1 MLSEPDL
8 GLVKGIRRSRLT
20 TRRGADRK
28 GANAMNSS
36 RIVRAVASVLVLG
49 SLLLGASEL
58 RSIYES
64 IGKPFA
70 GFLVFPHG
78 VVGPGFSSPT
88 PNSDEATGVDYL
100 DRVVAVS
107 GQEVRSG
114 QEVQRL
120 AAEAG
125 LGSLLS
131 YTLERPGE
139 GRLEVTVPVEPL
151 PALFFWQIVLPLAIA
166 GVLALLI
173 GALPVLMRPD
183 LPSARALFIWSW
195 SYSTNYCLLAFDY
208 FWVYDLVPFLYPL
221 GALTKASLFHL
232 ALTFPERRWPM
243 GTSAQSISLFALYGL
258 FLGLSLLNIYSVLN
272 PPGLT
277 TLLDSLTVTSLAA
290 GCVAFLASCL
300 YASFRGET
308 VESKH
313 RARIALAG
321 PAMAF
326 VILWAILIPTLSGD
340 TKLPPQIYQIPLF
353 LMPLTF
359 AYAILR
365 HNVFEFGSVLRSAIA
380 TGLLLLVVGV
390 IAFGT
395 FDVARS
401 LMEVDRTWLAA
412 LASVGVLLLLAPFL
426 STLRPRMERA
436 VQNLLFPA
444 QRRTSVR
451 FREAGRALVDLR
463 SVEEV
468 AGLLESATREALHAG
483 SFSLV
488 YGPVSEPLR
497 VAGGKA
503 IPAAFLASPA
513 LSRFLEG
520 DELADCDDQHRD
532 SSEIEAIKA
541 QLKESALALAVPLP
555 AGEGFRGGL
564 FLGPRTDERLYT
576 SDDEQLL
583 ETLALQSSSAL
594 ANARAW
600 DEVNELRARLEEE
613 NVTLRREIQLQEGF
627 EEIVGESAGIREAMA
642 QVEQVAPTEANVIVI
657 GETGTGKE
665 LIVRALHRLSGRSEG
680 PMVKL
685 ACAAIPESLVESE
698 LFGHEKGAFTG
709 ATQSKPGRFE
719 LADGGIL
726 FLDDVDTLSLNV
738 QAKLLR
744 AIQEGEI
751 QRVGSATTRI
761 VDIRV
766 VAATNRDLLADARKG
781 LFREDLYYRMAVVP
795 IRLPALR
802 ERRED
807 IPLLVQSF
815 IEQESA
821 KLGQEIRPVAPE
833 LLRQFKSHDWP
844 GNIREMR
851 NAVERA
857 VVMSQGPVIRLP
869 DSGFGL
875 SESPRPESASESAT
889 TVGLDARPLSERVRD
904 LKAELIRAA
913 LAESEGN
920 QSRAAE
926 RLGLHRQSLNRMI
939 RELGITPSSR

>member
-1 MLSEPDL
+1 
-8 GLVKGIRRSRLT
+8 
-20 TRRGADRK
+20 
-28 GANAMNSS
+28 
-36 RIVRAVASVLVLG
+36 
-49 SLLLGASEL
+49 
-58 RSIYES
+58 
-64 IGKPFA
+64 
-70 GFLVFPHG
+70 
-78 VVGPGFSSPT
+78 
-88 PNSDEATGVDYL
+88 
-100 DRVVAVS
+100 
-107 GQEVRSG
+107 
-114 QEVQRL
+114 
-120 AAEAG
+120 
-125 LGSLLS
+125 
-131 YTLERPGE
+131 
-139 GRLEVTVPVEPL
+139 
-151 PALFFWQIVLPLAIA
+151 
-166 GVLALLI
+166 
-173 GALPVLMRPD
+173 
-183 LPSARALFIWSW
+183 
-195 SYSTNYCLLAFDY
+195 
-208 FWVYDLVPFLYPL
+208 
-221 GALTKASLFHL
+221 
-232 ALTFPERRWPM
+232 
-243 GTSAQSISLFALYGL
+243 
-258 FLGLSLLNIYSVLN
+258 
-272 PPGLT
+272 
-277 TLLDSLTVTSLAA
+277 
-290 GCVAFLASCL
+290 
-300 YASFRGET
+300 
-308 VESKH
+308 
-313 RARIALAG
+313 
-321 PAMAF
+321 
-326 VILWAILIPTLSGD
+326 
-340 TKLPPQIYQIPLF
+340 
-353 LMPLTF
+353 
-359 AYAILR
+359 
-365 HNVFEFGSVLRSAIA
+365 
-380 TGLLLLVVGV
+380 
-390 IAFGT
+390 
-395 FDVARS
+395 
-401 LMEVDRTWLAA
+401 
-412 LASVGVLLLLAPFL
+412 
-426 STLRPRMERA
+426 
-436 VQNLLFPA
+436 
-444 QRRTSVR
+444 
-451 FREAGRALVDLR
+451 
-463 SVEEV
+463 
-468 AGLLESATREALHAG
+468 
-483 SFSLV
+483 
-488 YGPVSEPLR
+488 
-497 VAGGKA
+497 
-503 IPAAFLASPA
+503 
-513 LSRFLEG
+513 
-520 DELADCDDQHRD
+520 
-532 SSEIEAIKA
+532 
-541 QLKESALALAVPLP
+541 
-555 AGEGFRGGL
+555 
-564 FLGPRTDERLYT
+564 
-576 SDDEQLL
+576 
-583 ETLALQSSSAL
+583 
-594 ANARAW
+594 
-600 DEVNELRARLEEE
+600 
-613 NVTLRREIQLQEGF
+613 
-627 EEIVGESAGIREAMA
+627 VGESAGIREAMA

-795 IRLPALR
+795 NRLPALR

-821 KLGQEIRPVAPE
+821 KLGQEVRPVAPE

>member
-1 MLSEPDL
+1 
-8 GLVKGIRRSRLT
+8 
-20 TRRGADRK
+20 
-28 GANAMNSS
+28 MNSN
-36 RIVRAVASVLVLG
+36 RVVRAAVGILIMG
-49 SLLLGASEL
+49 SLILGAAEI
-58 RSIYES
+58 RSVYTE
-64 IGKPFA
+64 IGHPFA
-70 GFLVFPHG
+70 GFFVFPHG
-78 VVGPGFSSPT
+78 VVAPAFSSPT
-88 PNSDEATGVDYL
+88 PTSAAATGVHYL
-100 DRVVAVS
+100 DRVVEVS
-107 GQEVRSG
+107 GQAVRSG
-114 QEVQRL
+114 EQVQQF

-125 LGSLLS
+125 LGRSLR
-131 YTLERPGE
+131 YTLDRPGE
-139 GRLEVTVPVEPL
+139 GTLEVTVPVEAL
-151 PALFFWQIVLPLAIA
+151 PASFFWQVVLPSAIA

-173 GALPVLMRPD
+173 GALPIMMRPD
-183 LPSARALFIWSW
+183 SPSARALFIWSW
-195 SYSTNYCLLAFDY
+195 SYATNYCLLAFDY

-221 GALTKASLFHL
+221 GAITKASLFHL

-243 GTSAQSISLFALYGL
+243 GTPAQGISLLALYGI
-258 FLGLSLLNIYSVLN
+258 FLGLSLLNIYSVLD

-277 TLLDSLTVTSLAA
+277 TLLDNLTVISLAA
-290 GCVAFLASCL
+290 GCVAFLASSL
-300 YASFRGET
+300 YAAFRGAS

-321 PAMAF
+321 PATVF
-326 VILWAILIPTLSGD
+326 VILLAMLISTLAGD
-340 TKLPPQIYQIPLF
+340 TKFPPQVYQIPLF

-365 HNVFEFGSVLRSAIA
+365 HNVFEFASVLRSAIA
-380 TGLLLLVVGV
+380 TGLLALVALA
-390 IAFGT
+390 IALAT
-395 FDVARS
+395 FDLARS
-401 LMEVDRTWLAA
+401 LIELDVTWLAA
-412 LASVGVLLLLAPFL
+412 LEALGVILLLTPLL
-426 STLRPRMERA
+426 KTVRPRMERV
-436 VQNLLFPA
+436 VQNLFFPS
-444 QRRTSVR
+444 QRRTSIR
-451 FREAGRALVDLR
+451 LREAGRALVDLR

-468 AGLLESATREALHAG
+468 ATLLEKATREAVHAR

-488 YGPVSEPLR
+488 YGPASEPLR
-497 VAGGKA
+497 IAGGQA
-503 IPAAFLASPA
+503 LPAAFLAS
-513 LSRFLEG
+513 STIRSFLKG
-520 DELADCDDQHRD
+520 DGLADCDDR
-532 SSEIEAIKA
+532 SSESAEVEAVKRD
-541 QLKESALALAVPLP
+541 LHENELCLALPLP
-555 AGEGFRGGL
+555 VGEEFRGGL

-583 ETLALQSSSAL
+583 ETLAVQSSSAL

-613 NVTLRREIQLQEGF
+613 NVTLRREIELQDGF
-627 EEIVGESAGIREAMA
+627 EEIVGQSAGIRAAMSQA
-642 QVEQVAPTEANVIVI
+642 EQVAPTEANVIVI

-665 LIVRALHRLSGRSEG
+665 LIVRALHRLSRRSEG

-698 LFGHEKGAFTG
+698 LFGHEKGSFTG
-709 ATQSKPGRFE
+709 ATQAKPGRFE

-726 FLDDVDTLSLNV
+726 FLDDVDTLSLGV

-751 QRVGSATTRI
+751 QRVGSTTTRI

-781 LFREDLYYRMAVVP
+781 LFREDLYYRLAVVP
-795 IRLPALR
+795 IRLPSLR

-821 KLGQEIRPVAPE
+821 KLGQEVRPVSPE
-833 LLRQFKSHDWP
+833 LLRQFQSHDWP
-844 GNIREMR
+844 GNIRELR

-857 VVMSQGPVIRLP
+857 VVMSQGNVIRLP

-875 SESPRPESASESAT
+875 AEATHSVASSEETKTA
-889 TVGLDARPLSERVRD
+889 GLDARPLSERIRD
-904 LKAELIRAA
+904 LKTDLIRAA
-913 LAESEGN
+913 LAESDGN

-939 RELGITPSSR
+939 RELGITLGGR